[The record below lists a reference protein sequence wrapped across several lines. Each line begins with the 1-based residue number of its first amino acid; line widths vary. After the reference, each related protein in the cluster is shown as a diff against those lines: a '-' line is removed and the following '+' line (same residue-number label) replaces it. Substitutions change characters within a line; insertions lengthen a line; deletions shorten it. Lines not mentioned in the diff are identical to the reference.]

1 MQLTAFVIALSVGG
15 SLAQVKEDQLPFPDV
30 TYPDAISPNPNAVSG
45 AQSNQTS
52 PPRYPSPWGSGA
64 GEWAEAYKKAIKVV
78 EQLTLEEKVNLTT
91 GSGWQQ
97 EQCVGQT
104 GGVPRLGIRGQC
116 LQDSPVGVR
125 YTDFVSLFPAGIN
138 VGATWDKRLA
148 YERGKS
154 MGFESRDKGVT
165 VQLGPVAGALG
176 RSPASGRN
184 WEGFSPD
191 PYLTGKLFAAS
202 IRGIQSTGV
211 QACAK
216 HYVGNEQEHFRQV
229 PESRDYGFNITQP
242 GSSNIDDQTLHELYV
257 WPFADAVKA
266 GVASVMCS
274 YNLVNNSQACQNSEQ
289 SGNAIAD
296 VLYGRVNPGAKLPFT
311 MGRKRSDYGT
321 DVLYTPNSEVPQLN
335 FQEGVF
341 IDYRGFDHRNATPI
355 YEFGFGLSYTT
366 FEYSDLTV
374 EKLDV
379 AEYKPTT
386 GISGPAPIYGIINND
401 TSAHTFP
408 ENITRIPL
416 YIYSWLNSTNLSES
430 YGAAN
435 FGDNSFIP
443 ENALND
449 SSFPYPPSSGPNGG
463 NQGLW
468 DILYHVGVNITNTGH
483 VVGDEVPQLYLS
495 MGGPYDPK
503 AVLRGFERVTI
514 DPGKTVQVTFP
525 LARRDLANW
534 DTEAQDWVVSEYKK
548 TVFVGSSSR
557 DLSLSTVL
565 E

>member
-1 MQLTAFVIALSVGG
+1 
-15 SLAQVKEDQLPFPDV
+15 
-30 TYPDAISPNPNAVSG
+30 
-45 AQSNQTS
+45 
-52 PPRYPSPWGSGA
+52 
-64 GEWAEAYKKAIKVV
+64 
-78 EQLTLEEKVNLTT
+78 
-91 GSGWQQ
+91 
-97 EQCVGQT
+97 
-104 GGVPRLGIRGQC
+104 
-116 LQDSPVGVR
+116 
-125 YTDFVSLFPAGIN
+125 
-138 VGATWDKRLA
+138 
-148 YERGKS
+148 
-154 MGFESRDKGVT
+154 
-165 VQLGPVAGALG
+165 
-176 RSPASGRN
+176 
-184 WEGFSPD
+184 
-191 PYLTGKLFAAS
+191 
-202 IRGIQSTGV
+202 
-211 QACAK
+211 
-216 HYVGNEQEHFRQV
+216 
-229 PESRDYGFNITQP
+229 
-242 GSSNIDDQTLHELYV
+242 
-257 WPFADAVKA
+257 
-266 GVASVMCS
+266 
-274 YNLVNNSQACQNSEQ
+274 
-289 SGNAIAD
+289 
-296 VLYGRVNPGAKLPFT
+296 

-341 IDYRGFDHRNATPI
+341 IDYRGFDHRNVTPI

-449 SSFPYPPSSGPNGG
+449 SGFPYPPSSGPNGG

-534 DTEAQDWVVSEYKK
+534 DTEAQDWVVTEYKK